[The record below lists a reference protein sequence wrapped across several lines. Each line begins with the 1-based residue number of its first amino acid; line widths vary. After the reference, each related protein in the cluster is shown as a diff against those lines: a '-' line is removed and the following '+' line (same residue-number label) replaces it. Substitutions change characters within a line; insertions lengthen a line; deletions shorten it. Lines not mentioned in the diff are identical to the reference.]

1 MPWGSRAL
9 AQNAARHV
17 IEDPAKAYI
26 LDHSGQPASAD
37 FTVNKP
43 RIPLND
49 DCSSLKQGKSLPR
62 VLAGDL
68 LAHRLATPAVPFP
81 RIGTASLSV
90 RDLACL
96 SWAR

>member
-1 MPWGSRAL
+1 ML
-9 AQNAARHV
+9 APSAAPHA
-17 IEDPAKAYI
+17 IEDPDKAYI
-26 LDHSGQPASAD
+26 LGHSGQPASAD

-49 DCSSLKQGKSLPR
+49 DCSSLNQGKSRLR
-62 VLAGDL
+62 VRASGL
-68 LAHRLATPAVPFP
+68 LAHRLATSAVPFP
-81 RIGTASLSV
+81 RIGKASLSV